1 MLISCTIFCVGDYQQ
16 ISNVAN
22 LMNITTNSKFLTDAA
37 LCPADALSAE
47 SETTVIVPGN
57 ECLSILVFEFHYS
70 VAF

>member
-1 MLISCTIFCVGDYQQ
+1 M
-16 ISNVAN
+16 SNVAN

-37 LCPADALSAE
+37 LCPADAPSAE

-70 VAF
+70 AAF